1 MKCCEILKYYL
12 TLLQLIEGI
21 KVGERQKCIIVYFK
35 LPGTGFKTF
44 ENMKNRTEN
53 HLIPTSEHFYFELL
67 VKCFE

>member
-21 KVGERQKCIIVYFK
+21 IVGKRQKRIIAYFK
-35 LPGTGFKTF
+35 LP
-44 ENMKNRTEN
+44 EN

>member
-21 KVGERQKCIIVYFK
+21 KVGEGQKRIIVYFK

-44 ENMKNRTEN
+44 
-53 HLIPTSEHFYFELL
+53 
-67 VKCFE
+67 

>member
-1 MKCCEILKYYL
+1 MKCCEILKYYF

-21 KVGERQKCIIVYFK
+21 IVGKRQKRIIAYFK
-35 LPGTGFKTF
+35 LPETGFKTF
-44 ENMKNRTEN
+44 GNMKNCIEN